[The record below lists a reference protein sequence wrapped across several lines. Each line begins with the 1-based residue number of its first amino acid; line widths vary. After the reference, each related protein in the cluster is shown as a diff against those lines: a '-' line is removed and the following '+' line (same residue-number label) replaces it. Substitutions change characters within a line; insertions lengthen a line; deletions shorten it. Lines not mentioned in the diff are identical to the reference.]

1 MTFQPEQA
9 GLVVPPGLN
18 SVPLAAGCDLS
29 IVLGSFYVMCVHS
42 LSSNKHCCLQG
53 LFSTFEV
60 TSVEELTLGA
70 NQLLKDAKRLHW
82 NVDGRAGSSGGELS
96 LVS

>member
-1 MTFQPEQA
+1 MIC
-9 GLVVPPGLN
+9 VR
-18 SVPLAAGCDLS
+18 
-29 IVLGSFYVMCVHS
+29 SF
-42 LSSNKHCCLQG
+42 SSNKRCRLQG

-70 NQLLKDAKRLHW
+70 NQLLKDARRLHW
-82 NVDGRAGSSGGELS
+82 NVNGGAGTSRGELS